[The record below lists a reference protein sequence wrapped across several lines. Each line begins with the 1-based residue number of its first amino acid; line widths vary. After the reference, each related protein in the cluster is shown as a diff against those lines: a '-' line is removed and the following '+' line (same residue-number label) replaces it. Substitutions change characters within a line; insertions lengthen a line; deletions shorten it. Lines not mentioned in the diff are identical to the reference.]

1 MTGKIFRNFVLI
13 CFSVFAVSVGLFI
26 GVLYGNFSD
35 TLDAELV
42 QQTELL
48 GDGVEYG
55 GIGYLEK
62 INLPNRVTWVDAQG
76 TVLYD
81 NQASAVGMENHAD
94 REEIREAL
102 ETGFGQ
108 SERHSVTISERTV
121 YAARRLADGT
131 VIRVA
136 ESQRTALA
144 MLLELSG
151 AIVLILC
158 AALVLSMVLAFR
170 LSRRLMTP
178 ILELD
183 LEHPENCRTYDEL
196 SPLLFRIRRQNE
208 TIQHQMDALRR
219 QQEEF
224 RELTEHMSEGIVVL
238 DRNTCV
244 LSCNSAA
251 LRLLGAKQP
260 GPDASALDLDDS
272 EVFRNIIRQVL
283 QGLGGQGRIERN
295 GRCVQIMADPVE
307 REGELTG
314 SVLVLLDVT
323 VQEDSEK
330 LRREFTANVSHE
342 LKTPLTS
349 ISGMAEIMKSGIV
362 RPEDMPE
369 FAGDIYRESKRLIAL
384 VEDIIHLSQLD
395 EGGVLPQRADVELRE
410 LSEQVL
416 QRLRHQAQQVGV
428 ELKVEGDP
436 FTVSCVPGV
445 MEEMLYNL
453 CDNAVKYNRPGGS
466 VRVTVDSVQRTLMV
480 SDTGI
485 GIPQADQQRVFERFY
500 RVDKSR
506 SRQIGGTGLGL
517 SIVKHGAALHDI
529 RVELHST
536 SDVGTD
542 VKLYF
547 PQE

>member
-178 ILELD
+178 ILGLD

-428 ELKVEGDP
+428 ELKAEGDP

>member
-1 MTGKIFRNFVLI
+1 MTGKIFRNFLLI
-13 CFSVFAVSVGLFI
+13 SFSAVAVSAVLFI
-26 GVLYGNFSD
+26 GILYGNFVD
-35 TLDAELV
+35 ALDADLV

-48 GDGVEYG
+48 GDGLEYG
-55 GIGYLEK
+55 GLGYLEK
-62 INLPNRVTWVDAQG
+62 ISLPSRVTWVDEEG

-81 NQASAVGMENHAD
+81 NQASAAGMGNHAD

-102 ETGFGQ
+102 ETGYGS
-108 SERHSVTISERTV
+108 SERYSDTISERTV

-136 ESQRTALA
+136 QSHRTALA
-144 MLLELSG
+144 MLLELTVPIS
-151 AIVLILC
+151 LILC
-158 AALVLSMVLAFR
+158 AALILSMVMAFR
-170 LSRRLMTP
+170 LSRRLMVP
-178 ILELD
+178 VLELD
-183 LEHPENCRTYDEL
+183 LEHPENCHTYDEL
-196 SPLLFRIRRQNE
+196 APLLSRLRRQNQ
-208 TIQHQMDALRR
+208 TIQHQMDELRR

-224 RELTEHMSEGIVVL
+224 RELTEYMSEGIVVL

-251 LRLLGAKQP
+251 LNLLGAKTP

-272 EVFRNIIRQVL
+272 EVFRAIIRQVL
-283 QGLGGQGRIERN
+283 QGLGGQGRIDRN

-307 REGELTG
+307 REGELSG

-323 VQEDSEK
+323 AQEDSEK

-395 EGGVLPQRADVELRE
+395 EGGVLPQRTDVELKE
-410 LSEQVL
+410 LAEQVL
-416 QRLRHQAQQVGV
+416 QRLRHQAEQANV
-428 ELKVEGDP
+428 ELKLEGET
-436 FTVSCVPGV
+436 FVVSGISGV
-445 MEEMLYNL
+445 LEEMLYNL
-453 CDNAVKYNRPGGS
+453 CDNAVKYNRSGGS
-466 VRVTVDSVQRTLMV
+466 VKVSVDPAARTLTV
-480 SDTGI
+480 TDTGI
-485 GIPQADQQRVFERFY
+485 GIPEADQQRVFERFY

-529 RVELHST
+529 RIELSSVPDEGT
-536 SDVGTD
+536 S
-542 VKLYF
+542 VKLNF
-547 PQE
+547 PSV

>member
-94 REEIREAL
+94 RKEIREAL

-178 ILELD
+178 ILGLD

-428 ELKVEGDP
+428 ELKAEGDP

>member
-178 ILELD
+178 ILNLD

-428 ELKVEGDP
+428 ELKAEGDP